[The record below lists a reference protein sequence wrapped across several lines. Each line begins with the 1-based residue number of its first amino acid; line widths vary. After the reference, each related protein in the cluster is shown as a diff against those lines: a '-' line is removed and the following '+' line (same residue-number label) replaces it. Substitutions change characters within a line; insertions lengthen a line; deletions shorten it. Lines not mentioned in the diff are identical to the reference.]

1 MALRLSRRKITSHIA
16 EQLVAGV
23 DADKLVVQLAA
34 LLIDTKRTNEVGLIV
49 RDVEYEL
56 TKRGVVLA
64 QVTSVFDLTE
74 ATNKAVVKLIT
85 DKTGAHQVHL
95 RHVLDPDVLGGIKV
109 DLPGLQLDTTIAR
122 RLTTLRTNYKK

>member
-1 MALRLSRRKITSHIA
+1 MAQRLSRRKITGYIA
-16 EQLVAGV
+16 QQLVAGV
-23 DADKLVVQLAA
+23 QAKHLVLQLAA

-74 ATNKAVVKLIT
+74 ETKRAVTKLIT
-85 DKTGAHQVHL
+85 DQTGAHQVYL
-95 RHVLDPDVLGGIKV
+95 RQFLDPDVLGGVKV
-109 DLPGLQLDTTIAR
+109 DLPGLQLDATIAR